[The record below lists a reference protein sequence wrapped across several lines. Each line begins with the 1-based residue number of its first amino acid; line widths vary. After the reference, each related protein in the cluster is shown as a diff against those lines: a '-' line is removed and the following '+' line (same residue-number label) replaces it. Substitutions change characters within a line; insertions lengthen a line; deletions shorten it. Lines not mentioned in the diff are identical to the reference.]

1 MHTGPATFTS
11 GTTTPTADTGCY
23 HAEEGSAKP
32 AVGDNVVVKGQ
43 LTLYK
48 GTYETASKKAW
59 IYSLNGATE

>member
-1 MHTGPATFTS
+1 M
-11 GTTTPTADTGCY
+11 
-23 HAEEGSAKP
+23 P
-32 AVGDNVVVKGQ
+32 AVGDDVVVKGQ